1 MKRLLPLIACGLSVA
16 CTARPAREPST
27 IPIRPVHTYSI
38 VAHDPE
44 TGELGVA
51 VQSHWFSVGALVPWA
66 EAGVGAVATQS
77 FVNPAYGPD
86 GLQAMRGRVSA
97 PDALGKLISLDEGAA
112 VRQVA
117 MIDSHG
123 RAAAHTGERCIQWA
137 GHHVG
142 KGYSVQANM
151 MLNERV
157 VPAMAQAF
165 EDSHGEN
172 LAERLLAAL
181 EAAQAAG
188 GDIRGQQS
196 AALLVVS
203 GKPTGE
209 RWKDR
214 LVDLRV
220 EDHAAPVKELR
231 RLYVVQRAYAYMNAG
246 DAALEEGDMPTAL
259 AKYAR
264 AAELHP
270 DSVEIAFWNAF
281 TLATNGHMDA
291 AVPIFRRVFD
301 ADANWIEL
309 LKRLPAAGLTDED
322 TVEQILER
330 TVHGGH

>member
-1 MKRLLPLIACGLSVA
+1 MKRLLSLSACCLFAACAARTPL
-16 CTARPAREPST
+16 EPSPA
-27 IPIRPVHTYSI
+27 PIRPVHTYSI

-77 FVNPAYGPD
+77 FVNPAFGPN
-86 GLQAMRGRVSA
+86 GLAAMRGRVSA
-97 PDALGKLISLDEGAA
+97 PDALNKLIALDEGAA

-157 VPAMAQAF
+157 VPAMAKAF
-165 EDSHGEN
+165 EGSQKGE

-181 EAAQAAG
+181 AAAQAAG

-203 GKPTGE
+203 GKPTGDIW
-209 RWKDR
+209 RDR

-220 EDHAAPVKELR
+220 EDHASPVEELQ
-231 RLYVVQRAYAYMNAG
+231 RLYAVHQAYAYMNAG
-246 DAALEEGDMPTAL
+246 DAALEEGDMRTAL

-264 AAELHP
+264 AAELQP
-270 DSVEIAFWNAF
+270 ESVEIAFWNAF

-291 AVPIFRRVFD
+291 AVPIFQRAFA

-309 LKRLPAAGLTDED
+309 LKRLPAAGLTDD
-322 TVEQILER
+322 ATVAQVLER
-330 TVHGGH
+330 ARSGY

>member
-1 MKRLLPLIACGLSVA
+1 MKRLLPLIVSCLSAACA
-16 CTARPAREPST
+16 ARPAREPSMD
-27 IPIRPVHTYSI
+27 PPRPVHTYSI

-77 FVNPAYGPD
+77 FVNPAFGPD
-86 GLQAMRGRVSA
+86 GLGAMRGRISA
-97 PDALGKLISLDEGAA
+97 PDALRKLIAMDEGAA

-117 MIDSHG
+117 MIDARG
-123 RAAAHTGERCIQWA
+123 RAAAHTGERCIRWA

-157 VPAMAQAF
+157 VPAMAEAF
-165 EDSHGEN
+165 EASQGDD

-181 EAAQAAG
+181 AAAQAAG
-188 GDIRGQQS
+188 GDIRGRQS

-203 GKPTGE
+203 GKPTGDL
-209 RWKDR
+209 WKDR

-220 EDHAAPVKELR
+220 EDHASSVKELQ
-231 RLYVVQRAYAYMNAG
+231 RLYVVHQAYQYMNAG
-246 DAALEEGDMPTAL
+246 DAALEKGDMRTAL

-264 AAELHP
+264 AAELQP
-270 DSVEIAFWNAF
+270 ENVEIAFWTAF
-281 TLATNGHMDA
+281 TLATNGSMDA
-291 AVPIFRRVFD
+291 AVPLFRRTFD

-309 LKRLPAAGLTDED
+309 LKRLPAAELIDD
-322 TVEQILER
+322 ATVARILER
-330 TVHGGH
+330 TGA